1 MSNKLKGTALGR
13 NAVIF
18 LDVDGVLT
26 SERCNGYYDFDLWA
40 VNFFLWACEQSGAK
54 IVMSSA
60 WRNLPRAK
68 EWFTEMF
75 GKHLHKDWRTGGKD
89 WHRGD
94 EIDEWLE
101 QHPEVDNFVIVDDTI
116 HGLEGHKANLV
127 FTSYCDG
134 LLTKHMYD
142 IKARLGLK
150 GSLPRLK
157 PMVVKD
163 LYFYTKRENRKI
175 GYGEWAS
182 ELQER
187 NARKLV
193 QEAADEEF
201 DFSNIPTEYVES
213 E

>member
-127 FTSYCDG
+127 FTSYCG
-134 LLTKHMYD
+134 GEGFILLHQAGKPQNRIRGVGFRTTGTQCTQVG
-142 IKARLGLK
+142 AR
-150 GSLPRLK
+150 GSR
-157 PMVVKD
+157 
-163 LYFYTKRENRKI
+163 
-175 GYGEWAS
+175 
-182 ELQER
+182 
-187 NARKLV
+187 
-193 QEAADEEF
+193 
-201 DFSNIPTEYVES
+201 
-213 E
+213 